1 MGGTASDRRPL
12 DPINKIRDAFIHRPT
27 GASSEQNFLTLF
39 LLPKFPGLLYTF
51 LPGGIATTADELF
64 TPFKQ
69 DVGDGGGGQFLLKGQ
84 IENVPGFEN
93 QEVKLRIRC
102 RCRGK
107 ESPTNAGDARDT
119 GSVPESGT
127 SRGGGNGDPLQDSY
141 NSMDGGAQGA
151 TVHGVQRAGHS

>member
-69 DVGDGGGGQFLLKGQ
+69 DVGDGGGGQFLLKGFDVGVAVK
-84 IENVPGFEN
+84 NRLPM
-93 QEVKLRIRC
+93 QETQGTQVQFLSREHPVEEEMGTHCRIRTTPWTEGP
-102 RCRGK
+102 RGLQSMGSK
-107 ESPTNAGDARDT
+107 EPDTADHNKITTPTT
-119 GSVPESGT
+119 I
-127 SRGGGNGDPLQDSY
+127 
-141 NSMDGGAQGA
+141 
-151 TVHGVQRAGHS
+151 